1 MFRSFKIIIRD
12 SLIHFLVELLYSI
25 LKMFKIFIKNGN
37 VVMWQHMF
45 CVSVMCSAL
54 KRELYS
60 TKGIDFMFYCA
71 QTMLLY
77 NNIPEKHIFTVLKIF
92 SAMSPFYKLQLLD
105 KINITYLLEP
115 WLTTPGVSPTTI

>member
-1 MFRSFKIIIRD
+1 MKIYINII
-12 SLIHFLVELLYSI
+12 FGT
-25 LKMFKIFIKNGN
+25 KIVMYLTFMRIKLDKEN
-37 VVMWQHMF
+37 
-45 CVSVMCSAL
+45 
-54 KRELYS
+54 
-60 TKGIDFMFYCA
+60 TKGIGFMFYCA